1 VTDRAKSQRIHL
13 LLVEDDDL
21 DVMNVHRALA
31 SAPEIAS
38 ITVAHDG
45 VDALRMLR
53 ASELPLERLV
63 ILADLRMPR
72 MSGLDLLKELRG
84 DARLKRIP
92 TVMLTTSDD
101 PHDRDAAFCL
111 GAAGYFIKPAAP
123 GRFKQI
129 MDAMRSYWSV
139 AEFAPP
145 PLADAVGKT

>member
-1 VTDRAKSQRIHL
+1 MRSQRIHL

-31 SAPEIAS
+31 SAPEVAS
-38 ITVAHDG
+38 ITVARDG
-45 VDALRMLR
+45 VEALGLLR
-53 ASELPLERLV
+53 AGELPMERLV
-63 ILADLRMPR
+63 VLADLRMPR
-72 MSGLDLLKELRG
+72 MSGLDLLKELRN
-84 DARLKRIP
+84 DPRLKRIP

-111 GAAGYFIKPAAP
+111 GAAGYFVKPATP

-129 MDAMRSYWSV
+129 MDALRSYWSV

-145 PLADAVGKT
+145 PFADSTRP